1 MNALLEKYSNKG
13 LVILGFPCNQFGHQ
27 ENCKNEEILNS
38 LKHVRPGGG
47 FVPQLELFSKVEVN
61 GEKTHPL
68 FSFLKKKL
76 PRPHGDEEDVLMA
89 NSKLILWNP
98 VLRSD
103 VKWNFEKFLVD
114 SKGDPFRRYGP
125 KFQTTDISPDI
136 EALLAEK

>member
-1 MNALLEKYSNKG
+1 MNALLKEYSDKG
-13 LVILGFPCNQFGHQ
+13 LVILGFPCNQFAHQ
-27 ENCKNEEILNS
+27 ENCRNEEILYF
-38 LKHVRPGGG
+38 LKHVRPGDG

-76 PRPHGDEEDVLMA
+76 PRPHGDEDDVLMA
-89 NSKLILWNP
+89 NSKRILWS
-98 VLRSD
+98 RSD

-125 KFQTTDISPDI
+125 KFQTADISPDI
-136 EALLAEK
+136 EALLG